1 MKEKH
6 LESFLAAVDKI
17 VSGERLRP
25 SEYKDWD
32 EEDKELL
39 FLAKTLA
46 EIPPNR
52 NDELADD
59 DLDMVAGGVNPNGIF
74 DKKAPKP

>member
-1 MKEKH
+1 MMEKH
-6 LESFLAAVDKI
+6 LASFMAAVDKI
-17 VSGERLRP
+17 AAGERVRP

-32 EEDKELL
+32 EEAKELL
-39 FLAKTLA
+39 FLAQVLA
-46 EIPPNR
+46 ESPPNI

-74 DKKAPKP
+74 KKKDKKS